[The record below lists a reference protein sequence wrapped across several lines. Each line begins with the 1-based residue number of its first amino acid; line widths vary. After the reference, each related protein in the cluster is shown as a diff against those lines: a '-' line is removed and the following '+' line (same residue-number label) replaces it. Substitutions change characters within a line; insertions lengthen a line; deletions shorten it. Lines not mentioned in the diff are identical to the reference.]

1 MKKVFEYVLL
11 TIGSIIVAGSLEL
24 ILAPNGLVDGGVT
37 AIAIMANKVAGLPLY
52 GVFLG
57 LNIPILLF
65 TAKVMGKKFFIRTSY
80 ANVVTT
86 LGLIYLKPF
95 PAITTSELL
104 IVLYGGVLFGV
115 GVGIVVKMGGA
126 IDGSEMLAVW
136 MNKHFKVPI
145 STFLLAVNA
154 VIFVF
159 VAILFSIEQA
169 MFSLAIFYIVTKMID
184 FILDGINQGKSVMII
199 SGKNKEIGDL
209 LMKELQLSVT
219 YLHGEGGFLGE
230 HKRIIYCITNRFIY
244 PKMKDFVLS
253 VDPSAI
259 IEASY
264 STETTGVKRPG
275 RTARSGQVS
284 EK

>member
-37 AIAIMANKVAGLPLY
+37 AIAIMVNKVAGLPLY

-57 LNIPILLF
+57 INIPILLF

-104 IVLYGGVLFGV
+104 IVLYGGVLFGI

-136 MNKHFKVPI
+136 MNKHFNVPI

-154 VIFVF
+154 VIFIF

-244 PKMKDFVLS
+244 PKMKDLVLS
-253 VDPSAI
+253 VDPAAI

-275 RTARSGQVS
+275 RKARSG
-284 EK
+284 E

>member
-57 LNIPILLF
+57 INIPIF
-65 TAKVMGKKFFIRTSY
+65 ITAKVMGRKFFIRTSY

-115 GVGIVVKMGGA
+115 GVGIVVKWA
-126 IDGSEMLAVW
+126 
-136 MNKHFKVPI
+136 
-145 STFLLAVNA
+145 
-154 VIFVF
+154 
-159 VAILFSIEQA
+159 EQ
-169 MFSLAIFYIVTKMID
+169 
-184 FILDGINQGKSVMII
+184 
-199 SGKNKEIGDL
+199 
-209 LMKELQLSVT
+209 LMDQK
-219 YLHGEGGFLGE
+219 
-230 HKRIIYCITNRFIY
+230 C
-244 PKMKDFVLS
+244 
-253 VDPSAI
+253 
-259 IEASY
+259 
-264 STETTGVKRPG
+264 
-275 RTARSGQVS
+275 
-284 EK
+284 

>member
-24 ILAPNGLVDGGVT
+24 ILAPNGIVDGGVT

-57 LNIPILLF
+57 INIPILLF

-104 IVLYGGVLFGV
+104 IVLYGGVLFGI

-136 MNKHFKVPI
+136 MNKHFNVPI

-154 VIFVF
+154 VIFIF

-244 PKMKDFVLS
+244 PKMKDLVLS
-253 VDPSAI
+253 VDPAAI

-275 RTARSGQVS
+275 RKARSG
-284 EK
+284 E

>member
-57 LNIPILLF
+57 INIPILLF

-104 IVLYGGVLFGV
+104 IVLYGGVLFGI

-136 MNKHFKVPI
+136 MNKHFNVPI

-154 VIFVF
+154 VIFIF

-244 PKMKDFVLS
+244 PKMKDLVLS
-253 VDPSAI
+253 VDPAAI

-264 STETTGVKRPG
+264 STETTGVKHPG
-275 RTARSGQVS
+275 RKARSG
-284 EK
+284 E

>member
-37 AIAIMANKVAGLPLY
+37 AIAIMANKVAGVPLY

-57 LNIPILLF
+57 INIPILLF

-104 IVLYGGVLFGV
+104 IVLYGGVLFGI

-136 MNKHFKVPI
+136 MNKHFNVPI

-154 VIFVF
+154 VIFIF

-244 PKMKDFVLS
+244 PKMKDLVLS
-253 VDPSAI
+253 VDPTAI

-275 RTARSGQVS
+275 RTARSGD
-284 EK
+284 

>member
-1 MKKVFEYVLL
+1 MKRVFEYVLL

-57 LNIPILLF
+57 INIPILLF

-104 IVLYGGVLFGV
+104 IVLYGGVLFGI

-154 VIFVF
+154 VIFIF

-244 PKMKDFVLS
+244 PKMKDLVLS
-253 VDPSAI
+253 VDPTAI

-275 RTARSGQVS
+275 RTARS

>member
-57 LNIPILLF
+57 INIPILLF

-104 IVLYGGVLFGV
+104 IVLYGGVLFGI

-136 MNKHFKVPI
+136 MNKHFNVPI

-154 VIFVF
+154 VIFIF

-244 PKMKDFVLS
+244 PKMSISFS
-253 VDPSAI
+253 VDPTAI

-275 RTARSGQVS
+275 RKARSG
-284 EK
+284 E

>member
-37 AIAIMANKVAGLPLY
+37 AIAIMANKVAELPLY

-57 LNIPILLF
+57 INIPILLF
-65 TAKVMGKKFFIRTSY
+65 TGKVMGKEFFIRTSY

-104 IVLYGGVLFGV
+104 IVLYGGVLFGI

-136 MNKHFKVPI
+136 MNKHFNVPI

-154 VIFVF
+154 VIFIF

-244 PKMKDFVLS
+244 PKMKDLVLS
-253 VDPSAI
+253 VDPAAI

-275 RTARSGQVS
+275 RKARSG
-284 EK
+284 E

>member
-1 MKKVFEYVLL
+1 MKRVFEYILL

-57 LNIPILLF
+57 INIPILLF
-65 TAKVMGKKFFIRTSY
+65 TAKVMGKKFLIRTSY

-154 VIFVF
+154 VVFTF

-244 PKMKDFVLS
+244 PKMKDLVLS
-253 VDPSAI
+253 VDPTAI

-275 RTARSGQVS
+275 RAAKS

>member
-57 LNIPILLF
+57 INIPILLF

-104 IVLYGGVLFGV
+104 IVLYGGVLFGI

-136 MNKHFKVPI
+136 MNKHFNVPI

-154 VIFVF
+154 VIFIF

-219 YLHGEGGFLGE
+219 YLHGEGGFRE

-244 PKMKDFVLS
+244 PKMKDLVLS
-253 VDPSAI
+253 VDPAAI

-275 RTARSGQVS
+275 RKARSG
-284 EK
+284 E

>member
-57 LNIPILLF
+57 INIPILLF

-154 VIFVF
+154 VIFIF

-209 LMKELQLSVT
+209 LMEELQLSVT

-244 PKMKDFVLS
+244 PKMKDLVLS
-253 VDPSAI
+253 VDPTAI

-275 RTARSGQVS
+275 RAARS

>member
-1 MKKVFEYVLL
+1 MKKVFEYILL

-104 IVLYGGVLFGV
+104 IVLYGGVLFGI

-154 VIFVF
+154 VIFTF

-230 HKRIIYCITNRFIY
+230 EKRIIYCITNRFIY
-244 PKMKDFVLS
+244 PKMKDLVLS
-253 VDPSAI
+253 VDPTAI

-275 RTARSGQVS
+275 RTAKS

>member
-57 LNIPILLF
+57 INIPILLF

-154 VIFVF
+154 VVFIF

-244 PKMKDFVLS
+244 PKMKDLVLS
-253 VDPSAI
+253 VDPTAI

-275 RTARSGQVS
+275 RAMRS